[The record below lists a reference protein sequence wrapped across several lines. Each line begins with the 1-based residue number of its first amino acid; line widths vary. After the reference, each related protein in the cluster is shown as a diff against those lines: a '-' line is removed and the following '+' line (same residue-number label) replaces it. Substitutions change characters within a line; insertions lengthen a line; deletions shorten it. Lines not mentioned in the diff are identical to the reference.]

1 MIAQLVDVFIYLF
14 IWSWEAASAP
24 RRLNWTE
31 AISRA

>member
-1 MIAQLVDVFIYLF
+1 VAHGFIRTTIVIAMLID
-14 IWSWEAASAP
+14 S